1 MSYKVSKDYPRL
13 KQLLDGGHWVVCWVT
28 YDWSRGDGHMVTDIA
43 QAKHRGVEGY
53 EQYSVACR
61 GTGFDDVFPQW
72 IEKYTE
78 EYLYNSWAKMN
89 LQFIDPDYERNTLD
103 LEDVSFKEFG
113 GKKDD

>member
-1 MSYKVSKDYPRL
+1 MNYKVSKDYPRL
-13 KQLLDGGHWVVCWVT
+13 KQLLDSGHWVACWVT

-43 QAKHRGVEGY
+43 LAKHRGVVGY

-72 IEKYTE
+72 IENYTE
-78 EYLYNSWAKMN
+78 EYLYSSWEKMN
-89 LQFIDPDYERNTLD
+89 LQFIDPDYERNTLE

-113 GKKDD
+113 GK

>member
-13 KQLLDGGHWVVCWVT
+13 KQLLDSGHWVVCWVT

-43 QAKHRGVEGY
+43 QAKHRGVVGY
-53 EQYSVACR
+53 GQYSVVCR
-61 GTGFDDVFPQW
+61 GAEFDCVCPQW
-72 IEKYTE
+72 LDNYTD

-89 LQFIDPDYERNTLD
+89 LQFIDPDYERNTLE

-113 GKKDD
+113 GIVC